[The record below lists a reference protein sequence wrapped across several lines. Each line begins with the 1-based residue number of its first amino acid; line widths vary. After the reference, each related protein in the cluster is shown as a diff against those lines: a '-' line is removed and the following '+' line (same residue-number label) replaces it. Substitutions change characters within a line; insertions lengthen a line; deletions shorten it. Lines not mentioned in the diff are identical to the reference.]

1 MMMFAAQN
9 DYFPLF
15 QENLSLRERNLI
27 LNLKVRK
34 IKKQSS
40 PKFCHST
47 LPKKVTYV
55 VEQSAG

>member
-9 DYFPLF
+9 DYLPLF

-34 IKKQSS
+34 
-40 PKFCHST
+40 
-47 LPKKVTYV
+47 
-55 VEQSAG
+55 

>member
-9 DYFPLF
+9 DYLPLF

-47 LPKKVTYV
+47 H
-55 VEQSAG
+55 